1 MRTRIKLC
9 SGFLRQSLVRAFL
22 SALAG
27 SGTCPPTMGGGGC
40 FIAFRDRG
48 PNREGA
54 VFWCKTTLDHVA
66 FMGRFVGRK

>member
-1 MRTRIKLC
+1 MRTRIKLY

-40 FIAFRDRG
+40 FIAVRDRG

-54 VFWCKTTLDHVA
+54 LILVEKASKEMD
-66 FMGRFVGRK
+66 FVTHL